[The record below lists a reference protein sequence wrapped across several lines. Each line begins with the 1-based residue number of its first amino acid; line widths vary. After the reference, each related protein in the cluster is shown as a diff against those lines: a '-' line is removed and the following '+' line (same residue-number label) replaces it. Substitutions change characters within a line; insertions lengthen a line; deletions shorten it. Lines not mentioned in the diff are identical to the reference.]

1 MFEMNAKEFEKD
13 LISRLNSLSNQD
25 IEKIRKEYN
34 LQGDYGITPEG
45 QSYWIAPKLHPY
57 T

>member
-1 MFEMNAKEFEKD
+1 MFEMNAKEFEKS
-13 LISRLNSLSNQD
+13 LISGLNSLSKQD

-45 QSYWIAPKLHPY
+45 QSYWIAPKLRPY